1 MTEHIPADGAR
12 AGVAAQPSEW
22 QQKIAGEWHGRPSL
36 FDHTGTWCGYEEIRR
51 SSVFADGVTTYYM
64 DGGLVGGG
72 PLAGQFRLGAPFAFG
87 VVDSDANRVYTGP
100 DFFGTGQPYGSFV
113 DSHYYGP
120 GWQVDLN
127 TWNQILPDGETQV
140 YSSMLYQGW
149 AVVGCFNGV
158 YTRSTD
164 HDSNPDTQARVADFL
179 SAETRRGSVPY
190 ILPTKQAG
198 AFRGSCE
205 LWGADQK
212 LRGNVEVSI
221 ALEPLDLLRTRRV
234 VTWSG
239 AVDRTFTMV
248 TRRDGNRL
256 FFEGPD
262 AWGNAIG
269 FGRASYPSWHFTDVT
284 KVKGREFAIDA
295 EPGMSAGGSLA
306 VVYELFD
313 GNVLDGVLHGLLE
326 WEQA

>member
-1 MTEHIPADGAR
+1 MT
-12 AGVAAQPSEW
+12 QPSVW
-22 QQKIAGEWHGRPSL
+22 QQRIAGEWHGRPSL
-36 FDHTGTWCGYEEIRR
+36 FDADGTWCGYEEIRR
-51 SSVFADGVTTYYM
+51 SSDFADGVTTYRM

-72 PLAGQFRLGAPFAFG
+72 ALAGRFRLGAPFSFG

-127 TWNQILPDGETQV
+127 TWNQVLPDGDTQV
-140 YSSMLYQGW
+140 YSSVLYQGW

-158 YTRSTD
+158 YTRDASKVD
-164 HDSNPDTQARVADFL
+164 AL
-179 SAETRRGSVPY
+179 IEAETRRGPVPY
-190 ILPTKQAG
+190 ILPTKTVGRFAG
-198 AFRGSCE
+198 TCE

-212 LRGNVEVSI
+212 QRGTAEVSL
-221 ALEPLDLLRTRRV
+221 ALEPIDLLRTRRHI
-234 VTWSG
+234 TWSG
-239 AVDRTFTMV
+239 AGLDRSFTVDA
-248 TRRDGNRL
+248 RRDGNRL

-269 FGRASYPSWHFTDVT
+269 FGRASFSSLHLADVW
-284 KVKGREFAIDA
+284 KVKGREFSLDA
-295 EPGMSAGGSLA
+295 EPGMSAGRRLS

-313 GNVLDGVLHGLLE
+313 GASLDTVLHGVLE
-326 WEQA
+326 WQS